1 MKCCEYQGKYLD
13 WDDDAQEEQ
22 DVIKCTL
29 FTDKGIWDEYCYC
42 DEEEAKECKLK
53 RFVPLIE
60 EKDKE
65 IERLKEEIKEW
76 KHNATRINEDNNK
89 LHSIIKEAKD
99 YNEHLIRDAKYHLND
114 GHLKKM
120 KKILDKVGEE

>member
-1 MKCCEYQGKYLD
+1 MKCCEYQGYYLD

-22 DVIKCTL
+22 DVIKCIL

-60 EKDKE
+60 GKDKE
-65 IERLKEEIKEW
+65 IERLNKE
-76 KHNATRINEDNNK
+76 NEDLK
-89 LHSIIKEAKD
+89 LKLRQVYY
-99 YNEHLIRDAKYHLND
+99 YNEKLRSNRLSYILND
-114 GHLKKM
+114 GN
-120 KKILDKVGEE
+120 IDFGIEGRR